1 MRIVV
6 FGPPGGGKGTQVER
20 IKRDAGAVAI
30 APGDLLR
37 QAVAAG
43 SPIGQRAQEYM
54 RRGQLVPDAL
64 VIDLVRERM
73 QRPDVRQGYILD
85 GFPRTLAQL
94 DAAESFLGAAGLAPE
109 VWLFINVPESV
120 IEERILGRR
129 TCTACQAS
137 WHVRFNPSPLGDRC
151 GRCGGELGRR
161 PDDDPE
167 KFRTRLEAYRRDTV
181 PVIDRLR
188 RQERLVTVEAGSL
201 GPDAVEQLV
210 RRAVGLLAPRR
221 KLGRANVPA
230 WR

>member
-1 MRIVV
+1 MIV

-37 QAVAAG
+37 QAVASRTA
-43 SPIGQRAQEYM
+43 IGKQVEDYM
-54 RRGQLVPDAL
+54 RRGELVPDQL
-64 VIDLVRERM
+64 VIDLVRQRM

-85 GFPRTLAQL
+85 GFPRTLVQL
-94 DAAESFLGAAGLAPE
+94 EAAERFLDEAGLAPE
-109 VWLFINVPESV
+109 VWLFIDVPESV
-120 IEERILGRR
+120 VEERVVGRR
-129 TCTACQAS
+129 TCTVCQAS

-167 KFRTRLEAYRRDTV
+167 KLRTRLEAYRRDTI

-188 RQERLVTVEAGSL
+188 AAGRLVTVDAGSL

-210 RRAVGLLAPRR
+210 RRAVGLATPRR
-221 KLGRANVPA
+221 KVARANVPV

>member
-1 MRIVV
+1 MIV

-37 QAVAAG
+37 QAVASRTA
-43 SPIGQRAQEYM
+43 IGKQVEDYM
-54 RRGQLVPDAL
+54 RRGELVPDQL
-64 VIDLVRERM
+64 VIDLVRQRM

-85 GFPRTLAQL
+85 GFPRTLVQL
-94 DAAESFLGAAGLAPE
+94 EAAERFLDEAGLAPD
-109 VWLFINVPESV
+109 VWLFIDVPESV
-120 IEERILGRR
+120 VEERVVGRR
-129 TCTACQAS
+129 TCTVCQAS

-151 GRCGGELGRR
+151 GRCGGDLGRR

-167 KFRTRLEAYRRDTV
+167 KLRTRLEAYRRDTI
-181 PVIDRLR
+181 PVIERLR
-188 RQERLVTVEAGSL
+188 AAGRLVTVDAGSL

-210 RRAVGLLAPRR
+210 RRAVGLTTPRR
-221 KLGRANVPA
+221 KVARANVPA